1 MGSLNYVQ
9 TMVAACSGQFFYQL
23 INPSVNIY
31 HLLILLT
38 DLTGTSKIIPPSAV
52 TRIMPGMV
60 AMARCTRAVRAF
72 NSFWPNQAGDEWAM
86 ASSTSLQPAM
96 QCHVLG
102 SFKALKAQNL
112 VATIL
117 SSSFIRF
124 FELFSFHVILV
135 GFLRNVWII
144 LKIRY
149 TIV

>member
-1 MGSLNYVQ
+1 MHQSREGI
-9 TMVAACSGQFFYQL
+9 QL
-23 INPSVNIY
+23 I
-31 HLLILLT
+31 LT
-38 DLTGTSKIIPPSAV
+38 KSG
-52 TRIMPGMV
+52 
-60 AMARCTRAVRAF
+60 
-72 NSFWPNQAGDEWAM
+72 WDEWITLLSM

-117 SSSFIRF
+117 SSSFIRC